1 MNLGY
6 SDNKIFGYDP
16 DYIISLDFRSKEGKE
31 IKQKTLKNSSYL
43 KKKALEIKKLSLN
56 SIRIGV
62 KKKKKKKILRIN
74 KKCKKYLNYFQ
85 NKEEKLVNIQALV
98 RGNIQ
103 RVQNTLRGVGLF
115 KKQKSVNEVDFF
127 TIEKIRNI
135 DNKYFFSYK
144 DNDSFIYSFDIRSL
158 KRLFDS
164 KNQKNPFNRK
174 PFTEEMMNRYKQRIS
189 QMEKLKIDIEI
200 VEEQCL
206 DEKTI
211 FRQKIISVFQKMDAL
226 GHYTDIKWF
235 TKLKRNQL
243 KDWYKYAEDIFNY
256 RANLT
261 SAMKKKIIP
270 KNDAFPYSVD
280 YIYSNNLSIKKL
292 KSICIN
298 VMERFVS
305 EGISKD
311 DKYTGSLYML
321 TALTQVSQKAAESLY
336 WLIQLP

>member
-1 MNLGY
+1 MNFGY

-16 DYIISLDFRSKEGKE
+16 DYIISLDFRSTEGKE
-31 IKQKTLKNSSYL
+31 IKKKTLKNSSYL
-43 KKKALEIKKLSLN
+43 KKKALEIKKLNLH

-62 KKKKKKKILRIN
+62 KKKKRKKILRI
-74 KKCKKYLNYFQ
+74 KKKYLNYFQ
-85 NKEEKLVNIQALV
+85 NKEEKLITIQALV

-103 RVQNTLRGVGLF
+103 RLQNTLRGVGLF

-144 DNDSFIYSFDIRSL
+144 DNDGFIYSFDIRSL

-174 PFTEEMMNRYKQRIS
+174 PFTVEMMNRYKQRIS
-189 QMEKLKIDIEI
+189 QMEKLKIDTEI
-200 VEEQCL
+200 VEEKCL

-243 KDWYKYAEDIFNY
+243 KNWYKYAEDIFNY

-261 SAMKKKIIP
+261 PLMKKKIIP
-270 KNDAFPYSVD
+270 KNNAFPYSVD

-305 EGISKD
+305 EGITKD

-321 TALTQVSQKAAESLY
+321 TALTQVSHRAAESLY